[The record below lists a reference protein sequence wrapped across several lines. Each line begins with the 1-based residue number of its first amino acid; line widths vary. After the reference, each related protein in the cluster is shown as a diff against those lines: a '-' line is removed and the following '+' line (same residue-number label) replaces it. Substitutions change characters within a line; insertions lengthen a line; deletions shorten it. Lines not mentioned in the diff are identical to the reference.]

1 MMILMQRKIILIK
14 ISGNVLTG
22 FLGSGKTTLLKYIMQ
37 HGLQQKRVAIV
48 MNEIGDIG
56 IDGKVITGLEG
67 VESMVEFN
75 SGCVCCTI
83 DDYRFAIAV
92 QQIIE
97 ETKPD
102 LLIVETTGLADPN
115 PIVDRLKTASV
126 ARDAVITMVDA
137 ATFLPL
143 SAEHEVLEEQVKG
156 ADFLVLNKI
165 DLVTERER
173 RKVEKRLRQLNRRA
187 LLMESSYGQVPTDL
201 LFSTG
206 VSAYRARLRPGGQEE
221 SADAAQHAHGQ
232 DAIQA
237 FSYETYT
244 QVDLYA
250 FERFLQ
256 KLPTNVYR
264 AKGLLQLT
272 RGAFPHIF
280 NYTCG
285 RFDFQPLDPA
295 LARQFPTQAVFIG
308 KDIYACRD
316 DIITRF
322 QTCEQREDE
331 DV

>member
-1 MMILMQRKIILIK
+1 MIK
-14 ISGNVLTG
+14 ISSNILTG
-22 FLGSGKTTLLKYIMQ
+22 FLGSGKTTLLKYMMQ
-37 HGLQQKRVAIV
+37 HGLQQKRVAII

-102 LLIVETTGLADPN
+102 LLIIETTGLADPN

-143 SAEHEVLEEQVKG
+143 SAEHEVLDEQVKG
-156 ADFLVLNKI
+156 ADFLVLNKL

-173 RKVEKRLRQLNRRA
+173 QKVEKRLRRLNRRA
-187 LLMESSYGQVPTDL
+187 LLLEASYGQVPTDL

-206 VSAYRARLRPGGQEE
+206 VSAYRARLQPGGGAE
-221 SADAAQHAHGQ
+221 SAHTAQHAHGQ
-232 DAIQA
+232 DAFQA

-256 KLPTNVYR
+256 KLPSNVYR

-272 RGAFPHIF
+272 RGAFPHVF

-285 RFDFQPLDPA
+285 RFDFQPLAPA

-308 KDIYACRD
+308 KDIHAYKHE
-316 DIITRF
+316 IISRF
-322 QTCEQREDE
+322 QTCERSGDE
-331 DV
+331 EA